1 MFVVAKRIL
10 KQILHDRRSVAIIV
24 IAPIMM
30 LTLIFFLLG
39 KSSYKPTVALDKAS
53 FSPAVADALESGL
66 KDDSDIVFSLM
77 PDGGDPRQ
85 LVEDQKADAVI
96 SAKDQTINIV
106 MLELVPAKL
115 SIVRD
120 ALKAA
125 VPKSTQSMEVS
136 LDLVHGSENESTFDS
151 LTYYMLCVLSFFFI
165 FLFAGIS
172 FVRERT
178 QGTLER
184 LMRTPIK
191 STSVVTGYTLGFG
204 FFAAVQSVLMILYTK
219 FILKAS
225 FAGPLWLTMLIMLL
239 TAMIAVLMGIFIS
252 VISKSEFQV
261 VQFIPIFIV
270 PQIFFS
276 GLIPVDMLPYHLNYI
291 SYIMPLYYC
300 GVALKY
306 VMTFGYGFGL
316 VAPHL
321 GALAAFIAVLFPAN
335 VWAVQRSRRS

>member
-1 MFVVAKRIL
+1 MLAVAKRIL

-53 FSPAVADALESGL
+53 FSSAVGDVLESGL
-66 KDDSDIVFSLM
+66 KDNSDIVFSLL
-77 PDGGDPRQ
+77 PDGADPGQ
-85 LVEDQKADAVI
+85 FVEDQKADAVI
-96 SAKDQTINIV
+96 SEKDQAISIV
-106 MLELVPAKL
+106 MLELVPQKL
-115 SIVRD
+115 SIVQS

-125 VPKSTQSMEVS
+125 VPQSSQAAEVS
-136 LDLVHGSENESTFDS
+136 LNLIHGSENESTFDS
-151 LTYYMLCVLSFFFI
+151 LAYYMLCVLSFFFI

-191 STSVVTGYTLGFG
+191 STSVVMGYTLGFG

-219 FILKAS
+219 FILKAP
-225 FAGPLWLTMLIMLL
+225 FAGPWWLTMLIMLL
-239 TAMIAVLMGIFIS
+239 TAAIAVLMGIFIS

-291 SYIMPLYYC
+291 SYIMPLYYS

-306 VMTFGYGFGL
+306 VMTFGYGL
-316 VAPHL
+316 ERTAPHL
-321 GALAAFIAVLFPAN
+321 VALVVFIAVLFPAN